1 MNRRKFLVTSSLG
14 IGSLAL
20 GCGGF
25 GRGSD
30 GEADSAASAA
40 MANPPPGPT
49 FADPTVATATRSGNV
64 LDLGIEARVASVSI
78 GGNVANVLTYNG
90 SFVAPTIRARAG
102 DLLRLHF
109 TNSLPA
115 STAVNVLGHPV
126 NVTNVHVHGMHVSPS
141 KGPSGL
147 TGDDAFV
154 QVSPGGSIDYEYD
167 LALQPP
173 GSMGLYHP
181 HSHGTVAEQI
191 WGGLIGAI
199 DVGDGPITAL
209 SSYETHILVLKDI
222 TLSNGAPAPYTL
234 SDFVGGKQG
243 TLVTVNG
250 QLNPVLT
257 ARPGQVQRWR
267 IFNASTARFYRLA
280 LEGHVLQLVGTD
292 GGLLDRPYPTSE
304 ILVSPGERVDVLVQ
318 ASLSAGAYRVQ
329 ALPYDRGSM
338 GMMGGSTSTSTVTL
352 LTADVTGARA
362 ADALPSSVN
371 PTAARLALDTG
382 NLQRAAFT
390 LGMMM
395 SRASING
402 VTFDVGADGT
412 VTAATHDSRVGTYE
426 VWDIVNAT
434 GMDHPWHHHVNTA
447 QLLSTTGGDASFAKY
462 AALYRAAPA
471 YKDTVIVPKQ
481 GSVSLLVP
489 ILDYTGRT
497 VFHCH
502 VVEHEDIGMM
512 GVWNIAA

>member
-20 GCGGF
+20 GCGGL
-25 GRGSD
+25 GSQSD
-30 GEADSAASAA
+30 GKADSAASPATV
-40 MANPPPGPT
+40 NPPPGPS
-49 FADPTVATATRSGNV
+49 FADPAVAAATRSGSV
-64 LDLGIEARVASVSI
+64 LDVRIEARVAAVSI
-78 GGNVANVLTYNG
+78 AGNLANALTYEG
-90 SFVAPTIRARAG
+90 SFVAPTICARSG
-102 DLLRLHF
+102 DLLRLHL

-154 QVSPGGSIDYEYD
+154 QVSPGGTLDYEYD

-199 DVGDGPITAL
+199 DIGDGPITAL
-209 SSYETHILVLKDI
+209 SGYETHILVLKDI
-222 TLSNGAPAPYTL
+222 SLSGAAPAAYSL
-234 SDFVGGKQG
+234 SDFVSGKQG

-250 QLNPVLT
+250 QLNPVLA
-257 ARPGQVQRWR
+257 ARPGQIQRWR

-292 GGLLDRPYPTSE
+292 GGLLEKPYATSE

-318 ASLSAGAYRVQ
+318 ASLSGGTYRLQ

-338 GMMGGSTSTSTVTL
+338 GMMGGGATSTVTL
-352 LTADVTGARA
+352 LTANVTGARA
-362 ADALPSSVN
+362 ADVLPSSVN
-371 PTAARLALDTG
+371 LAAARIALNTAA
-382 NLQRAAFT
+382 LQRATFT

-395 SRASING
+395 SKACING

-412 VTAATHDSRVGTYE
+412 LTAATHDSRVGTYE

-434 GMDHPWHHHVNTA
+434 GMDHPWHHHVNSA
-447 QLLSTTGGDASFAKY
+447 QLLSATGGDASFARY
-462 AALYRAAPA
+462 AALYRATPA

-502 VVEHEDIGMM
+502 IVEHEDIGMM
-512 GVWNIAA
+512 GVWNIAS